1 MPVLLY
7 DFERGPLTMP
17 RSRAGEQRANRVN
30 GLAVAA
36 NHAADIALPKLQL
49 EDGCSAARNFREHHI
64 VGKFD
69 QLPNNELEKFSHADV
84 ESIPNTIFVTCAV

>member
-1 MPVLLY
+1 MA
-7 DFERGPLTMP
+7 RGGTD
-17 RSRAGEQRANRVN
+17 EQRANRVN

-49 EDGCSAARNFREHHI
+49 EDGCSADRNFREHHI

>member
-1 MPVLLY
+1 MA
-7 DFERGPLTMP
+7 
-17 RSRAGEQRANRVN
+17 RSRTGEQGPNRMN
-30 GLAVAA
+30 SLAVAT
-36 NHAADIALPKLQL
+36 NDAADIALSKLQL

>member
-1 MPVLLY
+1 MA
-7 DFERGPLTMP
+7 RGGTD
-17 RSRAGEQRANRVN
+17 EQRANRVN
-30 GLAVAA
+30 GLAVPA